1 MKVKPEAVKVGPLAC
16 VVGKSEKWGLVLDL
30 DGNSIY
36 QELGSMAGSNPL
48 SENYLQTL
56 HDPSTTLGRIT
67 SSLGHR
73 SEPRAV
79 VSWREKIMCIS
90 EPKSDSPHTLRKGHD
105 QPAAT
110 SVHGWRYHHIGIPTD
125 VPRPGEYYLK
135 QFKMYVSAF
144 ETSPCGI
151 QWMRF
156 EPDSPVHPLIKS
168 VPHIAFE
175 VDDLQAAMEGKEILT
190 APNSPSEGVTVA
202 MILDSGAPVELLE
215 FRRDRS
221 TGPTR

>member
-1 MKVKPEAVKVGPLAC
+1 
-16 VVGKSEKWGLVLDL
+16 
-30 DGNSIY
+30 
-36 QELGSMAGSNPL
+36 
-48 SENYLQTL
+48 
-56 HDPSTTLGRIT
+56 
-67 SSLGHR
+67 
-73 SEPRAV
+73 
-79 VSWREKIMCIS
+79 MCIS
-90 EPKSDSPHTLRKGHD
+90 EPKSDGPNTLRKGHD

-125 VPRPGEYYLK
+125 VSRPGEYYLK

-156 EPDSPVHPLIKS
+156 EPDSPVHALIKS

-215 FRRDRS
+215 FRSDRTS
-221 TGPTR
+221 GPTR